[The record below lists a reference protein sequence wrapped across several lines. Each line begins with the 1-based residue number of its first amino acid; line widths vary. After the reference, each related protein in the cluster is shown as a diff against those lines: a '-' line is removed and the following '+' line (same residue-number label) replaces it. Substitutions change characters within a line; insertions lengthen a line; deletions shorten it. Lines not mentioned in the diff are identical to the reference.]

1 MTAKCQ
7 YEFQDGSL
15 CQVRVQAG
23 RRWCASH
30 ARSVVT
36 PAELAHL
43 RACREVIAALW
54 QNAQNLLRIHQN
66 MGLPARCD
74 GVVWR
79 EFVEAVEQARA
90 YLAKA
95 PKL

>member
-1 MTAKCQ
+1 
-7 YEFQDGSL
+7 
-15 CQVRVQAG
+15 
-23 RRWCASH
+23 
-30 ARSVVT
+30 
-36 PAELAHL
+36 
-43 RACREVIAALW
+43 
-54 QNAQNLLRIHQN
+54 